1 MAEFYTTDISV
12 GTKTV
17 GKSVEISVKR
27 PKLSMKKTDQ
37 LSSFV
42 GIEGQRDLFFLKYTG
57 QTNTRKSYKV
67 FNFRDEADRRVV
79 CFADAIETNHGANID
94 EYLNFCFIVQATVK
108 RHQPTRNVGTNPH
121 KHTFPAST
129 QINRL
134 KILKTIGHPTEEEKE
149 DIPF

>member
-1 MAEFYTTDISV
+1 MAEFYTTGILVDNN
-12 GTKTV
+12 K
-17 GKSVEISVKR
+17 GKGVEISVKR

-42 GIEGQRDLFFLKYTG
+42 GNEGERDVFFLKYTG

-67 FNFRDEADRRVV
+67 FNFRDEADRKVV
-79 CFADAIETNHGANID
+79 CFADAISTNHGADID

-108 RHQPTRNVGTNPH
+108 RHQPTRNVGT

-134 KILKTIGHPTEEEKE
+134 KILKTIGSPEEKE